1 MDKELR
7 FRTHVAAKAAKAFKA
22 ALALKRLKGLR
33 PSSIRQLFLAIV
45 APVMDYASPIWSQ
58 MILDRCLR
66 LLKPA

>member
-1 MDKELR
+1 MDKELH
-7 FRTHVAAKAAKAFKA
+7 FRTHVAAKAAEAFKA

-66 LLKPA
+66 LLEPA